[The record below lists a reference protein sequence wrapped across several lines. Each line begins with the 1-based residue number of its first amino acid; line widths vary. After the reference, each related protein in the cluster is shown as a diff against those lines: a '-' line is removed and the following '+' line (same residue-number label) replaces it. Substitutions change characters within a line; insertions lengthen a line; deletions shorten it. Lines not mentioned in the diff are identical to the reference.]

1 MISKSVGVVFVDCDK
16 CNPDCELQ
24 RQIGQYKESIL
35 WKPFALIKGYTIHTR
50 PIEGIEKITKNA
62 QLFYDLACK
71 ICHNC
76 KERQK

>member
-24 RQIGQYKESIL
+24 RQIGQYKEACVLSPFGSI
-35 WKPFALIKGYTIHTR
+35 KEYTVRTR
-50 PIEGIEKITKNA
+50 PIEGIAKIVQNA
-62 QLFYDLACK
+62 QDFYDLACK
-71 ICHNC
+71 VCYNC